1 MVARIVAA
9 EQAASLGR
17 RMTAEN
23 LLAARDLQD
32 VLSKRS
38 GSTSRSTSPAS
49 PLEAHPSS
57 SPLVLAGTA
66 VTASMPL
73 DNNCSASAEQ
83 SPSESDSPTHHSR
96 EANVGGS
103 ISPGPPA
110 PRRTGLRPDRA
121 SRRPTA
127 SDEALRREAREEAR
141 WQAERADRRAEV
153 QAAEDRA
160 DRRAALQA
168 EDRRAERRED
178 HAQALAIA
186 ALGRTPHRLGVA
198 LSTFRSFAGADG
210 TDGASYLD
218 EFTGLLGTHSIPPAM
233 WPKELF
239 LKLTEKAAKWY
250 ATEFG
255 HLQSGDFPPFA
266 ALCSAFLHEY
276 SPRYQAAEA
285 FQALQSAPRQPGTTG
300 QEALQGLAELELRLR
315 RLGVRNPGP
324 DEQGAYRLQ
333 NLLSSPELQRWT
345 SLANACDISD
355 AALNELE
362 LPSTSAA
369 LSRHSCSAETREAF
383 FTRRSAHLRNFLR
396 DQGRAAT
403 GGRHVGP
410 TPVRAA
416 VVVAADT
423 DSAPAAVVRPPPTD
437 VGEAARVAALRAWQ
451 QFADR
456 DDDFPP
462 EYMGSNKDP
471 QHLTANRKIVARR
484 LANKECWRCPEDKI
498 VPGQH
503 HGACRFHGFNALA
516 SDTAACPT
524 VPGTSRHGKRAS
536 AGTRR

>member
-1 MVARIVAA
+1 
-9 EQAASLGR
+9 
-17 RMTAEN
+17 MTAEN
-23 LLAARDLQD
+23 LLAARDLRD
-32 VLSKRS
+32 ILSQR
-38 GSTSRSTSPAS
+38 SRSTSPAS
-49 PLEAHPSS
+49 PLAARPPSPF
-57 SPLVLAGTA
+57 PLVLAGTA
-66 VTASMPL
+66 VTASTPL
-73 DNNCSASAEQ
+73 DNNGFASVEQ
-83 SPSESDSPTHHSR
+83 SSRESDSPADHSR
-96 EANVGGS
+96 EADSGGS

-121 SRRPTA
+121 SRRPTDR
-127 SDEALRREAREEAR
+127 DEARRREAREEAR

-266 ALCSAFLHEY
+266 AMCSAFLHEY

-345 SLANACDISD
+345 SLANASDISD

-403 GGRHVGP
+403 GSRHVGLA
-410 TPVRAA
+410 PVRAA
-416 VVVAADT
+416 VVAAADT
-423 DSAPAAVVRPPPTD
+423 DSAPAEVVRPPPPA
-437 VGEAARVAALRAWQ
+437 VGEAARVAAVRAWQ

-456 DDDFPP
+456 DDLPP

-471 QHLTANRKIVARR
+471 QHLTANRAIVARR

-498 VPGQH
+498 VAGQH
-503 HGACRFHGFNALA
+503 HGACRFHGFHALA

-536 AGTRR
+536 TGSRR